1 MAKTQPSRRST
12 VRTGST
18 AVPGAAGHFR
28 TSVGTGTLFAEALV
42 RLADEVDA
50 SLGRPDP
57 FTIVDVG
64 AARGE
69 LLTTLAS
76 IGLHPRWR
84 LHGVDVVPPPAA
96 ADRRDVVI
104 PGARG
109 GHRRDRRER
118 VVDDL
123 PVEVVE
129 HATDGL
135 RRVLVDPETGDETL
149 GPLVDGPDAVWLAEW
164 WPLDTSEI
172 GDRAEVGRP
181 RDTAWSA
188 AVRSLT
194 RGVAIAIDYCHD
206 RGDGQAG
213 CCRRA
218 RSRAT
223 SAGRLVP
230 RCRTGAATSPVT
242 SRWTHAPRPAAQ
254 WRIVVVARPATRGP
268 PHSVSTA
275 EIRRGLAGASISY
288 PRHSPR
294 RRRRR
299 GSFGAVGWATS
310 AGSSSAWAFRC
321 RLAGRPARLAR
332 SLRRRAGRGGARR
345 PRRVPQQGRRPRG
358 PAPPR
363 QAAANETA
371 DGRRRTCRPVMTGGW
386 SQRT

>member
-1 MAKTQPSRRST
+1 MRSPGSRHHEAHDATTAPDEDDQGARQRPDVTRLPGAMRSRPWRSGPHGKTQPSRRST
-12 VRTGST
+12 VRTSST
-18 AVPGAAGHFR
+18 AVPRRRRTLPYLRGHRHAVRRGAGTAGRRSRRIAGPAGPVHDRGRGRGPRGAADD
-28 TSVGTGTLFAEALV
+28 TGLDRSPPAMAT
-42 RLADEVDA
+42 
-50 SLGRPDP
+50 
-57 FTIVDVG
+57 
-64 AARGE
+64 ARGRRR
-69 LLTTLAS
+69 AS
-76 IGLHPRWR
+76 PG
-84 LHGVDVVPPPAA
+84 GA

-164 WPLDTSEI
+164 WPLDTSRI

-206 RGDGQAG
+206 RGD
-213 CCRRA
+213 R
-218 RSRAT
+218 
-223 SAGRLVP
+223 AGRDVVGGHAHGLRRRP
-230 RCRTGAATSPVT
+230 TRRRCRTGAATSPVT

-268 PHSVSTA
+268 HALGVNGGNPARTWRSA
-275 EIRRGLAGASISY
+275 IDFL
-288 PRHSPR
+288 PRALTG

-321 RLAGRPARLAR
+321 RPRC
-332 SLRRRAGRGGARR
+332 RRHETSSI
-345 PRRVPQQGRRPRG
+345 V
-358 PAPPR
+358 APP
-363 QAAANETA
+363 
-371 DGRRRTCRPVMTGGW
+371 
-386 SQRT
+386 